1 VAEAKERYQQIHDRY
16 EKLKHQ
22 SSSSIEEAYRARQE
36 ADNLKELIRIK
47 DIQMENWLNA
57 DERDKQLLERVSR
70 ENKDLRG
77 QMTKR
82 EFEMKDL
89 AKMAKMQ
96 IEENIRLKNENEK
109 LAKEND

>member
-1 VAEAKERYQQIHDRY
+1 MKDKQMDEWVNAE
-16 EKLKHQ
+16 
-22 SSSSIEEAYRARQE
+22 
-36 ADNLKELIRIK
+36 
-47 DIQMENWLNA
+47 
-57 DERDKQLLERVSR
+57 ERDKQLLERVSR

-82 EFEMKDL
+82 EYEMKDL

-96 IEENIRLKNENEK
+96 LEENIRLKKDNEK